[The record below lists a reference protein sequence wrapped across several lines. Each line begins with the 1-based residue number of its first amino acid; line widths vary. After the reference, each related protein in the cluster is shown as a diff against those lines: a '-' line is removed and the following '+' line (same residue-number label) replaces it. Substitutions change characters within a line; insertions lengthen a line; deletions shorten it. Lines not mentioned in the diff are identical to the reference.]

1 MAEVARMEL
10 SHEHWMHSEA
20 ERTPTYCIY
29 VHQHLSLFEKCEAL
43 PLFCHSGDYYD
54 VGSGPHF
61 SHALSCL
68 LSPPC
73 PGDKYKEDSMH
84 GPSVT
89 EMLLV
94 QLLVCSSLHACN
106 VTVSQEFFSLRQV
119 SVYTVHNSQQ
129 IDLATKTAPN
139 DLSLVILWH
148 HCGGG

>member
-1 MAEVARMEL
+1 
-10 SHEHWMHSEA
+10 
-20 ERTPTYCIY
+20 
-29 VHQHLSLFEKCEAL
+29 
-43 PLFCHSGDYYD
+43 
-54 VGSGPHF
+54 
-61 SHALSCL
+61 
-68 LSPPC
+68 
-73 PGDKYKEDSMH
+73 MH

-106 VTVSQEFFSLRQV
+106 VTVSQEFFSLCKV